1 MDIEKQFPPLNE
13 WLLGGAQGELGA
25 LWAWLLGVCA
35 LVVAGM
41 VASWVFGTFL
51 HGPGKAGDKIF
62 KVLTGTMADLLHT
75 SPRRVFALARLA
87 VKESFR
93 KQAAVGLAVFVVIL
107 LRLAWFVDPG
117 RTDPARV
124 YLDELLWWT
133 TLLVLALS
141 LLLSAI
147 SLPAD
152 IQNKTIFTIVTKPVR
167 CSEIVLGRVLG
178 FSITSTILLSVMGL
192 VSYLFMVRMLD
203 HTHDLT
209 AEDISTAA
217 TNDGTGKDVTAPG
230 KTGLTPMARG
240 HRHDVLL
247 EEDGNGLTK
256 VAQGHVHRVTSHRSN
271 GTESDGL
278 TYEIGPPEGEWVAR
292 VPIYGKLTFRDRG
305 GKPTDTGIN
314 VGNEW
319 LYRSYIEGGSKAAAI
334 WTFQDLRRE
343 NFPQGKLI
351 LELNIRV
358 FRTYKGR
365 VDQGIAGRLRLVNPN
380 NPAVNHDLPIF
391 FAKEYVLDRHEIPL
405 ELEHEG
411 KKLDLFRD
419 LVHEGE
425 LNVELSCLPAS
436 QYFGMARPDMYLLQR
451 EGLAWVNF
459 AKGHFSIWL
468 RMVLVTTFGVM
479 FSTFLSGPVAAL
491 ANLATLIGGFFVEM
505 MMRLGTGE
513 EIGGGAIESFIRM
526 VQHDPMQS
534 KLDSN
539 VATQVGLFL
548 DKVAGGIFIVVS
560 RLLPDFEALGTA
572 HYVRDGYDI
581 SANLLSIHVLMVL
594 GFVLPVLLI
603 GCVLF
608 KVREVAK

>member
-1 MDIEKQFPPLNE
+1 MDIEKQFPPFKE
-13 WLLGGAQGELGA
+13 WLLGGEAGELGA
-25 LWAWLLGVCA
+25 LWAWLLGACA
-35 LVVAGM
+35 LLVAAM
-41 VASWVFGTFL
+41 VASWVFGTFM

-62 KVLTGTMADLLHT
+62 KVLTGTLVDLLHT

-87 VKESFR
+87 VKESIR
-93 KQAAVGLAVFVVIL
+93 KQAVVGLAVFVVVL

-117 RTDPARV
+117 RTDPTRV

-133 TLLVLALS
+133 SLLVLALS

-167 CSEIVLGRVLG
+167 SSEIVLGRILG
-178 FSITSTILLSVMGL
+178 FVATGTFLLAVMGL
-192 VSYLFMVRMLD
+192 MSFWFVTRMLD

-209 AEDISTAA
+209 HDDLSTTAA
-217 TNDGTGKDVTAPG
+217 KEGAESDKLVRGGFTE
-230 KTGLTPMARG
+230 MARG
-240 HRHDVLL
+240 HMHEVDLDD
-247 EEDGNGLTK
+247 EGNGVTK
-256 VAQGHVHRVTSHRSN
+256 KAQSHVHRVTAVKK
-271 GTESDGL
+271 DGRV

-305 GKPTDTGIN
+305 GNPTEVGTN

-319 LYRSYIEGGSKAAAI
+319 LYRSYIEGASKAAAI
-334 WTFQDLRRE
+334 WTFSDLRRE
-343 NFPQGKLI
+343 DFPDGNLI

-365 VDQGIAGRLRLVNPN
+365 IDHGVASRMRLVNPKD
-380 NPAVNHDLPIF
+380 PAVYHDLGIF
-391 FAKEYVLDRHEIPL
+391 FAKEYTLDRHEIPL
-405 ELEHEG
+405 QFDHEG
-411 KKLDLFRD
+411 NKWDLFRD
-419 LVHEGE
+419 LAPDGE
-425 LNVELSCLPAS
+425 LNIELRCLEGS
-436 QYFGMARPDMYLLQR
+436 QYFGMAKPDMYFLKR
-451 EGLAWVNF
+451 EGLPWVNY

-534 KLDSN
+534 KLESSI
-539 VATQVGLFL
+539 ATSVGLFL
-548 DKVAGGIFIVVS
+548 DKVTGGIFIVVS
-560 RLLPDFEALGTA
+560 RLLPDFEAFGTS
-572 HYVRDGYDI
+572 HFVRDGYDI
-581 SANLLSIHVLMVL
+581 PANLLAIHMVMVL
-594 GFVLPVLLI
+594 GFVLPVVLI
-603 GCVLF
+603 ACVLF